1 MSRLNDVMFK
11 RCHWICGENLNLWMD
26 GWMTKELNLR
36 SAKTVYLIHHRVK
49 EAGEGCE
56 SLCLRL

>member
-1 MSRLNDVMFK
+1 
-11 RCHWICGENLNLWMD
+11 MD

-36 SAKTVYLIHHRVK
+36 SAKTVYLIRHRVK

-56 SLCLRL
+56 SLRLRLKKITPPLMFKRNLLGQRCL